1 MTSDDHKYI
10 TKKMSKKVRDQ
21 MNDLKLTTLTFVDLK
36 LSILEH
42 MLHVYLKKT
51 DISVYNM

>member
-42 MLHVYLKKT
+42 MLDVYLKKT